1 MHCNSGHT
9 FHSLTAWPLNPEPG
23 KAEANVQEPDPCRST
38 GCIPPSR
45 SIRVIR
51 PPPGLTQTSPPCAR
65 LLHLL
70 LHFSQKLLQQERFNE
85 PRIHE
90 IGLHLFSLL
99 TAETVRLHTL
109 AIRGLFPVWIT
120 EAPMSATTAE
130 IKHAHKRES
139 RRRGLH
145 F

>member
-1 MHCNSGHT
+1 MHTTIPFDTTTSRPDT
-9 FHSLTAWPLNPEPG
+9 DLSSLC
-23 KAEANVQEPDPCRST
+23 EAFAPFVA
-38 GCIPPSR
+38 
-45 SIRVIR
+45 
-51 PPPGLTQTSPPCAR
+51 L
-65 LLHLL
+65 
-70 LHFSQKLLQQERFNE
+70 SQKLLQQERFHE

-109 AIRGLFPVWIT
+109 AIRGLFPVWT
-120 EAPMSATTAE
+120 TGAPMSATTAE
-130 IKHAHKRES
+130 IRRAHKRES